1 MKRKNLFLFSV
12 LVLFSYLTFF
22 YVSCFSGLTNETGE
36 VSFTFTEPMLS
47 KIISRDVGSDIPD
60 LISEYD
66 ALTFAPQNVKYQF
79 TGYSSGVDELT
90 QMPNSFILYLYEGG
104 AYELYSLNLIR
115 SIYADY
121 EKELSQIFSGQVSNF
136 SELFKNALISKGE
149 WVAADNYID
158 ITEQQYR
165 SSAATSGDLLNV
177 SSTVSIRFLL
187 SKSVLDFDSHGGYHI
202 TFYNINS
209 NYSDFPYEDEEDYGE
224 GDYIPKIRVELTSGG
239 KTYTKEAEIVQVEY
253 AALGHAWFESP
264 DMPDGQK
271 KTYLLIA
278 YSDGSYKIQE
288 LEDGRLLSIVSE
300 GKWKQDFTEDGSPAL
315 YIYEDGKSAE
325 QIIPFEGD
333 DGFEVMLNDNPV
345 WFNGNDA
352 EEELAD
358 FKYLPVSVSF
368 KNLPRGA
375 RAKVYA
381 EIFVKSPHGKT
392 MTIATGESTD
402 FIIESNTVVN
412 VKMKIKYDPDY
423 PDDDIDKPNDKKTVY
438 FAQAMIPDAY
448 LDVFNGGWL
457 YFNAYDDNTYD
468 IFGNIYD
475 ENIQPVEKRTF
486 AKGIWESDEERS
498 DFLHLY
504 ETEYYD
510 FNQDKLVSEE
520 EGGIDIDLSK
530 KNFKYNGW
538 SAVELH
544 FKMSGYV
551 EEEDPDTML
560 ALYNFDYF
568 GENNYS
574 LYFVDK
580 ADASLDSSSEYN
592 FGYKSNYGSSDM
604 SFSYDKEG
612 NVFALSCYYDSNLYR
627 KIVTNNHSYEIP
639 SSVLG
644 TADNLNSITIDR
656 KKDNLYI
663 YGYSGYQ
670 GEEPYFIY
678 SWPKASLSN
687 MAASTKKYSLLT
699 DSLDFTDD
707 QLQSMFHSIKSF
719 AVYNDQLYLP
729 VITASTLN
737 VIKLDLSETVYDADS
752 NSYKLILTD
761 DNIASYEVLSE
772 PLIGFPK
779 ISDVLWQDDYIY
791 VLLRDVSINDSWYDD
806 SSFRSRGALVRINL
820 STDEYNVLGW
830 TNEAVD
836 VSSAGIYFKKDSNW
850 DSFYYEDAEH
860 TKLFVMDGT
869 QQMETGS
876 SNLISSYYPPLYI
889 PDGGENLSEAAFYG
903 PEKFI
908 AIKPKKLVIA
918 DDGFAFYT
926 NADGA
931 LTYRNVNRVVEV
943 DLEDFAI
950 TDSTEVSVKFAGD
963 ASSSFSGDYT
973 RDITKNYYIADSGNF
988 YYGSAEF
995 NGSVYDKNGEVVSNF
1010 GGDKY
1015 LAIKCADNE

>member
-22 YVSCFSGLTNETGE
+22 YVSCFSGLTDETGE
-36 VSFTFTEPMLS
+36 VSFTFTEPMLT
-47 KIISRDVGSDIPD
+47 KIMSRDAGSDISD
-60 LISEYD
+60 LMSGLGD
-66 ALTFAPQNVKYQF
+66 LNFAPQNVKYQF
-79 TGYSSGVDELT
+79 TGYSSGIDEAT
-90 QMPNSFILYLYEGG
+90 QTPNSFILYLYEGG
-104 AYELYSLNLIR
+104 AYELYSLNIIQ
-115 SIYADY
+115 SISADFG
-121 EKELSQIFSGQVSNF
+121 KELSQIFSGQVSNF

-149 WVAADNYID
+149 WIAASNYID

-165 SSAATSGDLLNV
+165 SSAATSGDLINV

-187 SKSVLDFDSHGGYHI
+187 SKSVFDFDSHGGYHI
-202 TFYNINS
+202 TFYNIS
-209 NYSDFPYEDEEDYGE
+209 TNYSDFPYEDEEDYGE
-224 GDYIPKIRVELTSGG
+224 GDDIPKIRVELTSGG
-239 KTYTKEAEIVQVEY
+239 KTYTEVAEIVQVEY

-264 DMPDGQK
+264 DMPDGQE
-271 KTYLLIA
+271 KTYLLLA
-278 YSDGSYKIQE
+278 YSDGSYKIHE

-300 GKWKQDFTEDGSPAL
+300 GKWKQDYTEDGNPAI

-333 DGFEVMLNDNPV
+333 DGFEVMLNNNPV

-381 EIFVKSPHGKT
+381 EIFVKFPHGKT
-392 MTIATGESTD
+392 MTIASGESTD

-423 PDDDIDKPNDKKTVY
+423 PDDDDIDKPNDKKTVY

-468 IFGNIYD
+468 IVGDIYD

-486 AKGIWESDEERS
+486 AKGIWEADEERD

-627 KIVTNNHSYEIP
+627 TIVTNNHSYEIP

-663 YGYSGYQ
+663 YGYSEYQ
-670 GEEPYFIY
+670 DEIPYFIY

-687 MAASTKKYSLLT
+687 MATSTKKYSLLT

-707 QLQSMFHSIKSF
+707 QLQSMFNSIKSF

-729 VITASTLN
+729 VISASTLSL
-737 VIKLDLSETVYDADS
+737 IKADLSDAEYDETGNVYQL
-752 NSYKLILTD
+752 NITE
-761 DNIASYEVLSE
+761 DNISSYEIFEE
-772 PLIGFPK
+772 PLTGYPK
-779 ISDVLWQDDYIY
+779 ISDVLWQDDYLY
-791 VLLRDVSINDSWYDD
+791 VLIRDVSINDSWYEDP
-806 SSFRSRGALVRINL
+806 FRSRGALVRINV
-820 STDEYNVLGW
+820 SDDDYDVLGW
-830 TNEAVD
+830 TNEPVD

-850 DSFYYEDAEH
+850 DSFYYEDADH

-869 QQMETGS
+869 KQMEMLSDAT
-876 SNLISSYYPPLYI
+876 ISSYYPTLII
-889 PDGGENLSEAAFYG
+889 PDGGDSLSEEAFYG

-950 TDSTEVSVKFAGD
+950 TNSTEVSVKFAGD

-973 RDITKNYYIADSGNF
+973 RDITKDHYIADSGNF
-988 YYGSAEF
+988 YYGSGAYE
-995 NGSVYDKNGEVVSNF
+995 GSIYDKDGETVNEF
-1010 GGDKY
+1010 RGDIY
-1015 LAIKCADNE
+1015 FAIKCADSE